1 LATPSADVATITAP
15 SGDVVFFRFSFG
27 TKVPPISKLH
37 LLQFF
42 GFHAVEYDKLHCGQL
57 PCPLAVHLV
66 AFPVKNKKEYL
77 KLQKRTKSLLL
88 TMVHKA
94 TNQTY
99 AFRVAIYC
107 SGITREGLGGTNPP
121 HLSQKSILRY
131 LTPVRN
137 VEGMHVM

>member
-57 PCPLAVHLV
+57 PCPLAVHLGS
-66 AFPVKNKKEYL
+66 FSVKNKNEYRTSNFKKEPSPCCSPWF
-77 KLQKRTKSLLL
+77 KS
-88 TMVHKA
+88 H
-94 TNQTY
+94 
-99 AFRVAIYC
+99 
-107 SGITREGLGGTNPP
+107 
-121 HLSQKSILRY
+121 
-131 LTPVRN
+131 
-137 VEGMHVM
+137 